1 MKGTKLMIKTNTSPE
16 IRGGGHRYDSLDTF
30 KFIAC
35 FMVVLL
41 HFPVNGVVGNYLAAV
56 ARIGVPFFFLVS
68 GFFSYSEEYDVKKG
82 IRKIY
87 KYFLLTVGIDA
98 VYLAKDILRVVLNK
112 IELQDLIAKIA
123 TPEFIIAN
131 FGGASG
137 HIWFI
142 RALLYLG
149 IFELI
154 FHKII
159 DFKKVKYVLP
169 LVWLADIFFIKY
181 AFVLGIT
188 IPQPWNEILSK
199 FIGVG
204 FLYYFAGRC
213 IKEHLAFFIERKL
226 GTGLSIT
233 AIITLTILLLAEKF
247 ILDTWLVNLMPANY
261 IMVMPC
267 TVFIFIV
274 LLQNHLWGQNGI
286 FNFIGRELSM
296 YIYYWH
302 GLIGGLLASLLN
314 KTNLSD
320 KLHANVILVFA
331 SSIICGY
338 VIYRIK
344 NWLYKRR
351 NIRA

>member
-1 MKGTKLMIKTNTSPE
+1 MTKTNTSPE
-16 IRGGGHRYDSLDTF
+16 IRGGRHRYDSLDTF

-68 GFFSYSEEYDVKKG
+68 GFFSYYEEYDIKKG

-98 VYLAKDILRVVLNK
+98 VYLGKDILRVVLNK

-131 FGGASG
+131 FGGSG

-154 FHKII
+154 FHKLI
-159 DFKKVKYVLP
+159 DLKKIKYILP

-181 AFVLGIT
+181 AFVLGVT

-213 IKEHLAFFIERKL
+213 IKEHLAFFTSHKL

-261 IMVMPC
+261 IMIMPC

-274 LLQNHLWGQNGI
+274 LLQNPSWGQGGV

-314 KTNLSD
+314 KVNISD
-320 KLHANVILVFA
+320 KLHANVILVFV

-338 VIYRIK
+338 VIYSIK
-344 NWLYKRR
+344 KLVYKRR